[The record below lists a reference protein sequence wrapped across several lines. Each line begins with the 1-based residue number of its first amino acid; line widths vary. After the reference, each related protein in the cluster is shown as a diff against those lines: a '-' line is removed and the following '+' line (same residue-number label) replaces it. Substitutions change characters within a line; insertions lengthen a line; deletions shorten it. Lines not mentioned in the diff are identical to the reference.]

1 MFAHTEASQAKGVE
15 FLGRFLERQAG
26 RDAPTTDTARDAHY
40 DAIVEWGIPDHSAL
54 QRLTGIGSPTLI
66 LQGDADLM
74 IPPKVSHLMAGLIP
88 NAEIRIYAD
97 AAHGFLFQY
106 PVEVTADINAF
117 LAQDHGGVRS

>member
-1 MFAHTEASQAKGVE
+1 
-15 FLGRFLERQAG
+15 
-26 RDAPTTDTARDAHY
+26 
-40 DAIVEWGIPDHSAL
+40 
-54 QRLTGIGSPTLI
+54 
-66 LQGDADLM
+66 M

-117 LAQDHGGVRS
+117 LPQDHGGVRS